1 MSPSVSKTLKCTQL
15 HHSNPY
21 LKMGPFKFEQKHY
34 NPEIALL
41 HDFVS
46 VRESDNVK
54 KLTKGNLITTPYIT
68 RGGENE
74 FSKERTSKVM
84 YLNELLVPEAMSV
97 SKKIELATR
106 FRLKHEHYASENYQ
120 VMNYGLGGKIS
131 PHVDSI
137 GRNFG
142 SNYTSRTETT
152 SEAISVGGNRFVT
165 FMVYL

>member
-54 KLTKGNLITTPYIT
+54 NLTKGNLITTPYIT

-84 YLNELLVPEAMSV
+84 YLNELLVPEAMAV
-97 SKKIELATR
+97 SKKVELATR
-106 FRLKHEHYASENYQ
+106 FRLKHEYYASENYQ
-120 VMNYGLGGKIS
+120 VMNYGNFLKILIYKM
-131 PHVDSI
+131 DEI
-137 GRNFG
+137 F
-142 SNYTSRTETT
+142 
-152 SEAISVGGNRFVT
+152 
-165 FMVYL
+165 